1 MKRIAVMTMILSLV
15 FIHSGDALAKRGWS
29 SGGWGP
35 GSPYS
40 KLYNPQ
46 TIETVSGEVVSIGYA
61 MPMKGMGQGVVI
73 VFKTSKETLN
83 VHLGPSW
90 FIEKQDFKIE
100 PKDRLEI
107 NGSRVELAG
116 KPVLIAA
123 EVKKGD
129 QYLKLRDESGFPI
142 WAAWRK
148 R

>member
-1 MKRIAVMTMILSLV
+1 MKRIALTIVCLGL
-15 FIHSGDALAKRGWS
+15 FFFHSTDADARRGWS

-35 GSPYS
+35 GSPYER
-40 KLYNPQ
+40 LYNPQ
-46 TIETVSGEVVSIGYA
+46 TIETVSGEVVSVGYA
-61 MPMKGMGQGVVI
+61 TPMKGMSQGVVI
-73 VFKTSKETLN
+73 VFKTARETLN

-90 FIEKQDFKIE
+90 FVEKQDFRIE
-100 PKDRLEI
+100 PKDKLEI
-107 NGSRVELAG
+107 NGSRIDLAG

>member
-1 MKRIAVMTMILSLV
+1 MKRLAVIAMILGLV
-15 FIHSGDALAKRGWS
+15 FIHPGDAPAKRGWS

-35 GSPYS
+35 GSTYS
-40 KLYNPQ
+40 QLYNPQ
-46 TIETVSGEVVSIGYA
+46 TIETVSGEVVSVGHA
-61 MPMKGMGQGVVI
+61 APMKGMSQGVVI

-90 FIEKQDFKIE
+90 FIEKQDFRIE
-100 PKDRLEI
+100 PKDKLEI

-129 QYLKLRDESGFPI
+129 QYLNLRDESGFPI

>member
-1 MKRIAVMTMILSLV
+1 MKRIVLTIICLGLF
-15 FIHSGDALAKRGWS
+15 FISSTDADARRGWS
-29 SGGWGP
+29 SEGWGP
-35 GSPYS
+35 ASPYG

-46 TIETVSGEVVSIGYA
+46 TIETVAGEVVSVGLVT
-61 MPMKGMGQGVVI
+61 PLKGMSQGVVI
-73 VFKTSKETLN
+73 MFKTAKETLS

-100 PKDRLEI
+100 PKDKLEI
-107 NGSRVELAG
+107 NGSRIEIGG